1 MAFDFFAEA
10 WKQRIGDSCEE
21 NLGPKAKLIL
31 IDHATFEY
39 EIYLLLIAVCIG
51 NKGQI
56 LIPRQQETKK
66 KKRLSTK
73 RGQEMPESIRQ
84 REAEV

>member
-10 WKQRIGDSCEE
+10 WKQRIGDSCKE

-31 IDHATFEY
+31 FDHATFEY

-51 NKGQI
+51 NKRKI
-56 LIPRQQETKK
+56 LIPRQQETL

>member
-10 WKQRIGDSCEE
+10 WKQRIGDSCKE

-31 IDHATFEY
+31 LDHATFEY

-51 NKGQI
+51 NKRKI
-56 LIPRQQETKK
+56 LIPRQQETS

>member
-10 WKQRIGDSCEE
+10 WKQRIGDSCKE

-31 IDHATFEY
+31 FDHATFEY

-51 NKGQI
+51 NKRKI
-56 LIPRQQETKK
+56 LIPRQQETS

>member
-56 LIPRQQETKK
+56 LIPRQQGTKK
-66 KKRLSTK
+66 KTVKHEKRTRDARKHTSE
-73 RGQEMPESIRQ
+73 RG
-84 REAEV
+84 

>member
-10 WKQRIGDSCEE
+10 WKQHIGDSCKE

-31 IDHATFEY
+31 FDHATFEY

-51 NKGQI
+51 NKRKI
-56 LIPRQQETKK
+56 LIPRQQETL

>member
-66 KKRLSTK
+66 KKTVKHEK
-73 RGQEMPESIRQ
+73 RTRDARKHTSERG
-84 REAEV
+84 